1 MRWRRRRPPER
12 LLWRRRSGASRN
24 RRGLENEEA
33 TCRGSDRKFD
43 PTGRFRRAP
52 KSSDIPRVRAPLV
65 PRDRHLD
72 CGTLQDMERAAIQVR
87 RQKLKPFGNGRDI
100 EFQTGAQPGAS
111 GRRLGCGLALPER
124 VGIEG
129 AMLHGP
135 CGPIAD
141 RHASPPPDP
150 RARPDTGCSPSAAGK
165 NWFPHVSVNGRWVV
179 RA

>member
-1 MRWRRRRPPER
+1 MYVV
-12 LLWRRRSGASRN
+12 SV
-24 RRGLENEEA
+24 RG
-33 TCRGSDRKFD
+33 CDRKFD
-43 PTGRFRRAP
+43 PTRSFVAPRNHSRTLVLARR
-52 KSSDIPRVRAPLV
+52 SC
-65 PRDRHLD
+65 H
-72 CGTLQDMERAAIQVR
+72 GTGTWTYTLQVLERVPVKVR
-87 RQKLKPFGNGRDI
+87 HQKLKPFANGRVPR
-100 EFQTGAQPGAS
+100 FQTGAQPGAS

>member
-1 MRWRRRRPPER
+1 MR
-12 LLWRRRSGASRN
+12 
-24 RRGLENEEA
+24 
-33 TCRGSDRKFD
+33 
-43 PTGRFRRAP
+43 
-52 KSSDIPRVRAPLV
+52 V
-65 PRDRHLD
+65 
-72 CGTLQDMERAAIQVR
+72 AIQVR
-87 RQKLKPFGNGRDI
+87 HQKLKPFANGRDTR
-100 EFQTGAQPGAS
+100 FQTGAQPGAS

-179 RA
+179 PA